1 MKKVIC
7 LLLLMI
13 SYSFYAQ
20 NKVAKKPE
28 TVLIVNNEIVTME
41 QVEKYGQEGSIKSM
55 NKGVSEEKRNELA
68 KKYGDKI
75 GDKEFIV
82 VIEIFTEKEKLENS
96 KKSVTE
102 APKNEISKE
111 TNEYLLNI
119 NDTAKDFTLKLLDG
133 KTIKLSD
140 LKGKVVLVNF
150 WATWC
155 APCLQEFYDVPA
167 KITEPFKNDNF
178 IFLAISSGEAENL
191 VLKKATKLKKDGL
204 DFNYGIDPDRKIWND
219 YATNSIP
226 KNFLIDQN
234 GVIKFATT
242 GNVEGNLDNLAAEI
256 KKLLSK

>member
-1 MKKVIC
+1 
-7 LLLLMI
+7 
-13 SYSFYAQ
+13 
-20 NKVAKKPE
+20 
-28 TVLIVNNEIVTME
+28 
-41 QVEKYGQEGSIKSM
+41 M
-55 NKGVSEEKRNELA
+55 NKGVSEEERNELA

-75 GDKEFIV
+75 GDREFITV
-82 VIEIFTEKEKLENS
+82 VEIFSEQEKLENS
-96 KKSVTE
+96 KKVVTN
-102 APKNEISKE
+102 APKKEIQK

-155 APCLQEFYDVPA
+155 APCLLEFYDIPA

-178 IFLAISSGEAENL
+178 VFLAISSGEAEKL
-191 VLKKATKLKKDGL
+191 VAQKATKLKKDGL

>member
-1 MKKVIC
+1 MKKLIC
-7 LLLLMI
+7 FTLLLI
-13 SYSFYAQ
+13 TPFFYAQ

-28 TVLIVNNEIVTME
+28 TVIIINNEIVTMA
-41 QVEKYGQEGSIKSM
+41 QVEKYAQEGRIKSM
-55 NKGVSEEKRNELA
+55 NKGVTEEERNKLA
-68 KKYGDKI
+68 EKYGDKI
-75 GDKEFIV
+75 GDREFITV
-82 VIEIFTEKEKLENS
+82 VEVFTEQESLG
-96 KKSVTE
+96 KKSNVVD
-102 APKNEISKE
+102 APKREIPKKTE
-111 TNEYLLNI
+111 EYLLNI

-191 VLKKATKLKKDGL
+191 VVKKATKLKKDGL
-204 DFNYGIDPDRKIWND
+204 DFNYGIDPDKKIWND

>member
-7 LLLLMI
+7 FVLLII
-13 SYSFYAQ
+13 SYSFCAQ

-28 TVLIVNNEIVTME
+28 SIIIINNEIVTME
-41 QVEKYGQEGSIKSM
+41 QVEKYGQEGRIKSM
-55 NKGVSEEKRNELA
+55 NKGVSEEERNALA

-75 GDKEFIV
+75 GDREFITV
-82 VIEIFTEKEKLENS
+82 VEIFSENEKFENS
-96 KKSVTE
+96 KNSVAE
-102 APKNEISKE
+102 APKNEIPKK
-111 TNEYLLNI
+111 TTEYLLNV
-119 NDTAKDFTLKLLDG
+119 NDNAKDFTLKLIDG

-155 APCLQEFYDVPA
+155 APCLQEFYDVPS

-191 VLKKATKLKKDGL
+191 VVKKAEKLKKDGL
-204 DFNYGIDPDRKIWND
+204 YFNYGFDPESKIWNN

-234 GVIKFATT
+234 GLIKFVTT